1 MRTIRATGRAF
12 LCVGGVNMT
21 KVLLVEDDALIAGTV
36 MYYLEKT
43 ET

>member
-1 MRTIRATGRAF
+1 
-12 LCVGGVNMT
+12 MT

-43 ET
+43 ETYEVTRARTAG